1 MINKIDFYFDFI
13 SPYAYLA
20 HKKIKKIEESSKNLN
35 FVYKPILLGGLHK
48 LAGITAPAFIE
59 QKNNYMIKDCAMV
72 AKKFNINFK
81 FNSKF
86 PISTVNLMRGV
97 LILKD
102 DILKNYIDA
111 FFDAYW
117 EFDINLSE
125 KNEFV
130 KIINKLNLNEEN
142 FFKEINNQK
151 VKDDLRNRTDKA
163 FEKKVFGSPTFIV
176 NNKIFWGQ
184 DRLEYAIDEF
194 R

>member
-151 VKDDLRNRTDKA
+151 IKDDLRNRTDKA